1 MWTREEMET
10 RYKTLSRQR
19 FASGVALRRARKADA
34 RARARVEGLHWAISK
49 FYPMLTASPG
59 RYAEENAP
67 CDPQAPASA
76 RELISARDEAI
87 READAA
93 TKMVENHASDITA
106 LDRDMRGLERLM
118 WGYHR
123 VALEPPSE
131 EEMSFAAV
139 E

>member
-1 MWTREEMET
+1 MWAREEMEA
-10 RYKTLSRQR
+10 RYKTLSKQR
-19 FASGVALRRARKADA
+19 FASGVALRRARKAEA
-34 RARARVEGLHWAISK
+34 RTRARIEGLHWAISK

-59 RYAEENAP
+59 GYAEENDP
-67 CDPQAPASA
+67 RDPQAPASV

-93 TKMVENHASDITA
+93 AKMVENHASDIMA

-131 EEMSFAAV
+131 EEMSFAAAK
-139 E
+139 